1 MGNNMSEMHLA
12 NATCSW
18 GILEF
23 EGMQAERITYAQVL
37 DEVHET
43 GFVGTDL
50 GDWGFMPTE
59 PTALKAELAQRKLAM
74 VSAFLPV
81 ALKYPDSHAGGEAE
95 AIKIARLLAASWNA
109 EAGYPGPYLVLADAN
124 GTEALRTTHAGRMT
138 PAMGLSTEEWRV
150 FASGAE
156 RIAKAVRD
164 ETGLET
170 VFHHHCAGYVE
181 TPEEIAH
188 LLELTDPSLLGL
200 VFDTGHYLYGSRD
213 STAALVEEGLHGV
226 AERVKLVHY
235 KDCQPDVA
243 RQARAEGWDY
253 FTALQ
258 HGVFCEL
265 GQGSV
270 PFPAI
275 TNQLRMR
282 GYHGWVVVEQ
292 DVLPG
297 MGSPKASSARNRAY
311 LKTIGL

>member
-1 MGNNMSEMHLA
+1 MSEMPLA

-37 DEVHET
+37 DEVRET

-59 PTALKAELAQRKLAM
+59 PAALKAELERRKLAM

-81 ALKYPDSHAGGEAE
+81 ALKYPDAHPAGEAE
-95 AIKIARLLAASWNA
+95 ALKIARLLAGVWNA
-109 EAGYPGPYLVLADAN
+109 EARYSGPYLVLADAN
-124 GTEALRTTHAGRMT
+124 GTEAQRTTRAGRVT
-138 PAMGLSTEEWRV
+138 PAMGLSAEEWKV

-156 RIAKAVRD
+156 RIARAVRE

-181 TPEEIAH
+181 TPEEIDR
-188 LLELTDPSLLGL
+188 LLELTDPALLGL
-200 VFDTGHYLYGSRD
+200 VFDTGHYLYGSGGND
-213 STAALVEEGLHGV
+213 ASVVEKGLRRVG
-226 AERVKLVHY
+226 ERVKLVHY
-235 KDCQPDVA
+235 KDCQPVVA
-243 RQARAEGWDY
+243 WQVRAEGWDY
-253 FTALQ
+253 FTALA
-258 HGVFCEL
+258 HGIFCEL
-265 GQGSV
+265 GQGGV

-275 TNQLRMR
+275 TKQLQAR
-282 GYHGWVVVEQ
+282 GYTGWVVVEQ

-297 MGSPKASSARNRAY
+297 MGSPRASSVRNRAY